1 MVDESDV
8 KAAMDEAF
16 PDKLDAATF
25 TAINTIYPELVSD
38 CTSDNMLLNK
48 VSVEACGTDIWRWCN
63 NGKR

>member
-1 MVDESDV
+1 MADESDMR
-8 KAAMDEAF
+8 AAVDEAF